1 MMHWSKTTG
10 TEKNNLM
17 SNTIAQPAPATWE
30 NIERRNKVAFNGA
43 TARKPWKRWETA
55 AFRFF
60 FIFFIIQ
67 AVPLDWKFYRELFS
81 IDFTSLYYGD
91 IFNLARYYPRFFSG
105 SDTYLNW
112 GVAALIA
119 LTGAGI
125 WHYAARSKTEYNE
138 LYYWLRV
145 ILRYRLAI
153 AVIAYGFI
161 KIFPIQAPFP
171 SISNLNTH
179 YGDFTTWKA
188 FAVSLGAAPLYE
200 KFLGVVEIIAG
211 LLLFGRRTAT
221 LGAFL
226 IIAFAGNVFLSNL
239 AYEGGEHIYSLYLV
253 VIAVFLI
260 VFDARRI
267 WSLISQN
274 KPTAPNAFH
283 PDFSQSWKR
292 AGRIVIKSAFIFFFV
307 VLYGFKTYAGYRE
320 NPHTVPVTEGLSRAA
335 GIYNVKEFVLNN
347 DTLAYS
353 QTDPVRWK
361 DVVFEKWATISI
373 RSNRPVI
380 TDTVSTEIIARKDE
394 DKLYESAG
402 STGRHYFHY
411 NYDSEKQLIF
421 LENKNTHYKGET
433 LFFHVSRPDS
443 NTILLSGMNESND
456 SLKVTLQRLDKKYL
470 FPMGRSKP
478 IKL

>member
-1 MMHWSKTTG
+1 MTNS
-10 TEKNNLM
+10 
-17 SNTIAQPAPATWE
+17 IVQPPPASWE
-30 NIERRNKVAFNGA
+30 NIERKNKAISESISPGKA
-43 TARKPWKRWETA
+43 WTTSEILL
-55 AFRFF
+55 FRFF
-60 FIFFIIQ
+60 FIYFIIQ
-67 AVPLDWKFYRELFS
+67 TVPLDWKFYRELFS
-81 IDFTSLYYGD
+81 IDFSSLYYGD
-91 IFNLARYYPRFFSG
+91 IFNLARYYPRFFAG
-105 SDTYLNW
+105 PDTFFNW

-119 LTGAGI
+119 LAGTGI
-125 WHYAARSKTEYNE
+125 WTYAFKSSTEYNE

-188 FAVSLGAAPLYE
+188 FAVSLGAAPFYE
-200 KFLGVVEIIAG
+200 KFLGVVEILAG

-253 VIAVFLI
+253 AIAIFLI
-260 VFDARRI
+260 AFDAKRI
-267 WSLISQN
+267 WSLISQH
-274 KPTAPNAFH
+274 KATAPFKFRADLSL
-283 PDFSQSWKR
+283 PWKR
-292 AGRIVIKSAFIFFFV
+292 ARLVLKSVFIFFFV
-307 VLYGFKTYAGYRE
+307 VLYGFKTYAGYTS
-320 NPHTVPVTEGLSRAA
+320 NPHTVPVTEGLAGAA
-335 GIYNVKEFVLNN
+335 GLYNVEQFVINN

-361 DVVFEKWATISI
+361 DVVFEKWSTISI

-380 TDTVSTEIIARKDE
+380 PDTTNTEIIARKDE

-402 STGRHYFHY
+402 VVGRHYYHY
-411 NYDSEKQLIF
+411 SYDSEKQLLL
-421 LENKNTHYKGET
+421 LENKNTHYRRET
-433 LFFHVSRPDS
+433 LLLHVVRPDR
-443 NTILLSGMNESND
+443 NTILLSGINENSD
-456 SLKVTLQRLDKKYL
+456 SVKVTLQRINKKYL
-470 FPMGRSKP
+470 FPQGRSKP

>member
-1 MMHWSKTTG
+1 
-10 TEKNNLM
+10 M
-17 SNTIAQPAPATWE
+17 SNTIAQPVPASWE
-30 NIERRNKVAFNGA
+30 NIDRKNNVASGQA
-43 TARKPWKRWETA
+43 VTQQPWKTWEIV

-60 FIFFIIQ
+60 FIYFIIQ
-67 AVPLDWKFYRELFS
+67 TVPLDWKFYRELFS

-91 IFNLARYYPRFFSG
+91 IFNLARYYPRFFTG
-105 SDTYLNW
+105 SDTFLNW

-119 LTGAGI
+119 LGCTLAWNYI
-125 WHYAARSKTEYNE
+125 AKNKTEHNE

-161 KIFPIQAPFP
+161 KIFPIQAPYP

-188 FAVSLGAAPLYE
+188 FAVSLGTAPLYE
-200 KFLGVVEIIAG
+200 KFLGVVEIFAG

-239 AYEGGEHIYSLYLV
+239 AYEGGEHIYSFYLV
-253 VIAVFLI
+253 AIAIFLI
-260 VFDARRI
+260 AFDARRI
-267 WSLISQN
+267 WSLVSQHQ
-274 KPTAPNAFH
+274 PTAPNSFR
-283 PDFSQSWKR
+283 PDFSAPWKK
-292 AGRIVIKSAFIFFFV
+292 AGRVVVKSAFIFFFV
-307 VLYGFKTYAGYRE
+307 LLYGVKTYAGYHH
-320 NPHTVPVTEGLSRAA
+320 NPHTVPVTEGLPGAA
-335 GIYNVKEFVLNN
+335 GIYNVKQFILNK

-380 TDTVSTEIIARKDE
+380 TDTLTTEIIARKDE

-402 STGRHYFHY
+402 AAGRHYYSYH
-411 NYDSEKQLIF
+411 YDSEKQLLL
-421 LENKNTHYKGET
+421 LENKNTHYTGET
-433 LFFHVSRPDS
+433 LLLRITRPDS
-443 NTILLSGMNESND
+443 NTILLSGINEND
-456 SLKVTLQRLDKKYL
+456 DSVKVTLQKIDKKYL
-470 FPMGRSKP
+470 FPMGRTKP